1 MKPFVFFSH
10 ASADYEWCDRLADDA
25 RAAGL
30 DPYMAEHDRQPG
42 TSVVAKVKAAVERS
56 DLVVVLLT
64 HNSSSFVDQEIGFA
78 THADKLILPLVQR
91 GLPPERL
98 AMLLG
103 LEYIEFD
110 FEDPNADRVPLL
122 AELAAFA
129 SRHKPAP
136 SETPADTSLVP
147 LVVAVAL
154 LVLIALPNKA

>member
-1 MKPFVFFSH
+1 MRPFVFFSH
-10 ASADYEWCDRLADDA
+10 ASADYEWCDRLANDA

-30 DPYMAEHDRQPG
+30 EPYMAEHDRQPG
-42 TSVVAKVKAAVERS
+42 KPVVAKVKAAIERS

-64 HNSSSFVDQEIGFA
+64 HNSSSFVDQEVGFA

-110 FEDPNADRVPLL
+110 FDDPNADRVPFL
-122 AELAAFA
+122 AELSAFA
-129 SRHKPAP
+129 ARHEAPAP
-136 SETPADTSLVP
+136 AQGADTSLVP
-147 LVVAVAL
+147 LVLVVAL
-154 LVLIALPNKA
+154 LVLVALPDK